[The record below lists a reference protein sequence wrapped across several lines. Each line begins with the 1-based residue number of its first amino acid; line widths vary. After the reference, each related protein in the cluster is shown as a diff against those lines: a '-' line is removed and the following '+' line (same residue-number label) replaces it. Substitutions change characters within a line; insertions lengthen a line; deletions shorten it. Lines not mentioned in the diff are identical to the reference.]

1 MNKIAKITMITLV
14 TGLVG
19 FTAVNANANW
29 GGQRGYCN
37 QSGMTNGM
45 PMRMKQN
52 GPKGHKGRFMRQ
64 DLDLSI
70 DEAKILMQARLIRH
84 GNDRLKVGSV
94 TEKDATTYLVKI
106 VTLDDSLVREMEID
120 RNTGRPVGAG
130 RGARA
135 GFMQQ

>member
-1 MNKIAKITMITLV
+1 MLTLI

-37 QSGMTNGM
+37 QSDMSNGM
-45 PMRMKQN
+45 PVRMKQ
-52 GPKGHKGRFMRQ
+52 KGNQGRFMQQ
-64 DLDLSI
+64 DLDLTI
-70 DEAKILMQARLIRH
+70 DEAKILMQAHLIRR

-94 TEKDATTYLVKI
+94 TEKSDTSYLVKI
-106 VTLDDSLVREMEID
+106 VTLDDSLVREIEID

-130 RGARA
+130 QGARP
-135 GFMQQ
+135 GSRW